1 MEYTTN
7 CLILGSGGAG
17 YTAGIYTA
25 RANLQP
31 ILITG
36 NEIGGQL
43 ATTSDVENFPGFE
56 KILGA
61 ELMDKMRE
69 QAIKCGAQ
77 IIQDNI
83 IDVDFSVYPFV
94 FKSNSNIYYA
104 KTAIIA
110 TGAKARW
117 LGLPAEKTYRGFG
130 VSACAVCDG
139 PFFKNKVVAV
149 VGGGNS
155 AITEAIYLSTLA
167 KKVYLI
173 HRSENFKAENV
184 LLERINNIDNI
195 EKIVNTNIVDI
206 IGDEDALGKFVKEIK
221 IETNDTSL
229 GKITKNIPVDGVFV
243 AIGHSP
249 CVELFKGKL
258 KLTERG
264 YIDANK
270 DTLET
275 SVAGVFVAGDVRN
288 EAHKQAVIAC
298 ADGCICALEVEKFL
312 QSKQY

>member
-1 MEYTTN
+1 MEYKTN

-43 ATTSDVENFPGFE
+43 ATTSYVENFPGFE

-61 ELMDKMRE
+61 ELMDKMRT
-69 QAIKCGAQ
+69 QAIKCGTQ

-83 IDVDFSVYPFV
+83 VVVDFSAYPFV
-94 FKSNSNIYYA
+94 FKSSSNIYYA
-104 KTAIIA
+104 KSAIIA
-110 TGAKARW
+110 TGSKARW

-130 VSACAVCDG
+130 VSTCAVCDG
-139 PFFKNKVVAV
+139 PLFKNKVVAV

-184 LLERINNIDNI
+184 LLDRINDIDNI

-221 IETNDTSL
+221 VETKDISL

-249 CVELFKGKL
+249 CVDLFRGKL
-258 KLTERG
+258 NLTTNG
-264 YIDANK
+264 YIEANK

-275 SVAGVFVAGDVRN
+275 SVSGIFVAGDVRN
-288 EAHKQAVIAC
+288 ETHKQAVVAC

-312 QSKQY
+312 QSKKC

>member
-7 CLILGSGGAG
+7 CLILGSGSAG

-36 NEIGGQL
+36 NDIGGQL

-61 ELMDKMRE
+61 ELMDKIRE
-69 QAIKCGAQ
+69 QAIKCGTQ

-83 IDVDFSVYPFV
+83 IDVDFSVYPFI
-94 FKSNSNIYYA
+94 FKSYSNIYYA
-104 KTAIIA
+104 KSAIIA

-173 HRSENFKAENV
+173 HRSENFKAENI

-221 IETNDTSL
+221 IETNDVSL
-229 GKITKNIPVDGVFV
+229 GKSTKNIPVDGVFV

-288 EAHKQAVIAC
+288 ETHKQAVIAC
-298 ADGCICALEVEKFL
+298 ADGCVCALEVEKFL

>member
-61 ELMDKMRE
+61 KLMDKMRE
-69 QAIKCGAQ
+69 QAIKCGTQ
-77 IIQDNI
+77 VIQDNI
-83 IDVDFSVYPFV
+83 VDVDFSVYPFV

-117 LGLPAEKTYRGFG
+117 LGLPAEEKYRGFG

-139 PFFKNKVVAV
+139 PFFKNKMVAV

-173 HRSENFKAENV
+173 HRSESFKAENV

-206 IGDEDALGKFVKEIK
+206 VGDEDALGKFVKEIK
-221 IETNDTSL
+221 IEINDAKL
-229 GKITKNIPVDGVFV
+229 GKLIKSIPVDGVFV

-249 CVELFKGKL
+249 CVDLFKGKL

-288 EAHKQAVIAC
+288 ETHKQAVIAC

-312 QSKQY
+312 QSKKH

>member
-117 LGLPAEKTYRGFG
+117 LGLPAEEKYRGFG

-288 EAHKQAVIAC
+288 ETHKQAVIAC

>member
-56 KILGA
+56 KILGV

-139 PFFKNKVVAV
+139 WLPIYRNQRIIVIWWWDVACEEAMYLTNFASEVIMLVRRDVLRASKAMQEKVLKNEK
-149 VGGGNS
+149 
-155 AITEAIYLSTLA
+155 IKIMWHTEAISCHWDKSLELI
-167 KKVYLI
+167 KVVNNQTKEE
-173 HRSENFKAENV
+173 SE
-184 LLERINNIDNI
+184 I
-195 EKIVNTNIVDI
+195 ECRGLFYAIWHQPNTEFLNGQLDMDETWYI
-206 IGDEDALGKFVKEIK
+206 ITHDWVK
-221 IETNDTSL
+221 
-229 GKITKNIPVDGVFV
+229 
-243 AIGHSP
+243 
-249 CVELFKGKL
+249 
-258 KLTERG
+258 
-264 YIDANK
+264 
-270 DTLET
+270 T
-275 SVAGVFVAGDVRN
+275 SVPWVFAAWDVQDKIYRQAITSAGTWCMA
-288 EAHKQAVIAC
+288 
-298 ADGCICALEVEKFL
+298 ALEAEKFINDME
-312 QSKQY
+312 

>member
-61 ELMDKMRE
+61 ELVDKMRE

-110 TGAKARW
+110 TGAKVRW
-117 LGLPAEKTYRGFG
+117 LGLPAEEKYRGFG

-149 VGGGNS
+149 VGGGFS
-155 AITEAIYLSTLA
+155 VIREAIYLLSVSE
-167 KKVYLI
+167 KVYII
-173 HRSENFKAENV
+173 HR
-184 LLERINNIDNI
+184 
-195 EKIVNTNIVDI
+195 
-206 IGDEDALGKFVKEIK
+206 
-221 IETNDTSL
+221 
-229 GKITKNIPVDGVFV
+229 
-243 AIGHSP
+243 
-249 CVELFKGKL
+249 C
-258 KLTERG
+258 
-264 YIDANK
+264 
-270 DTLET
+270 
-275 SVAGVFVAGDVRN
+275 
-288 EAHKQAVIAC
+288 AH
-298 ADGCICALEVEKFL
+298 F
-312 QSKQY
+312 

>member
-69 QAIKCGAQ
+69 QAIKCGTQ

-83 IDVDFSVYPFV
+83 IDVDFSVYPFN
-94 FKSNSNIYYA
+94 FKSYSNIYYA
-104 KTAIIA
+104 KSAIIA

-139 PFFKNKVVAV
+139 PLFKNKVVAV

-184 LLERINNIDNI
+184 LLERINNIENI
-195 EKIVNTNIVDI
+195 EKIVNTKIVDI

-221 IETNDTSL
+221 IEANDVSL

-288 EAHKQAVIAC
+288 ETHKQAVIAC